1 MSSSATTVICRSSL
15 FAGLAVLIVTL
26 IFLRTDSRT
35 PTGLESKGSWTMDGL
50 SDKVPGHENPD
61 KFFEYHVVIRR
72 AEGGP
77 GYRLIVMVHLYSI
90 PNAFLVRAA

>member
-1 MSSSATTVICRSSL
+1 
-15 FAGLAVLIVTL
+15 
-26 IFLRTDSRT
+26 
-35 PTGLESKGSWTMDGL
+35 MDGL